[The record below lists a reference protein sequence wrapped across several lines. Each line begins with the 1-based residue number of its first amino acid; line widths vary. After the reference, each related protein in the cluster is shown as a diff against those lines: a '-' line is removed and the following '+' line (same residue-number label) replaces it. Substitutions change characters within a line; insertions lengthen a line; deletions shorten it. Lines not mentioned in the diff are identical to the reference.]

1 MRRNCHDIYQ
11 TLKTILI
18 GMRIT
23 LKYCFARTITVQ
35 YPDMAPTVQPRYRG
49 FHWYEIEKC
58 SACKACARACPVDCI
73 TVENSAPR
81 KLDRESG
88 FVRGGALVR
97 YAIDYS
103 KCMFCGLCCDPCPTN
118 CLHMGNIHDLSGYS
132 RREAVVEFAELAKRG
147 LRTPM
152 PVWMQNANLPAWAE
166 QRKQEWLERAVAAKD
181 EMARATTE
189 QPVAK
194 PAPKPVPA
202 AASPNAAAAAPA
214 ERPAERTNVTGT
226 EPPQKTELK

>member
-1 MRRNCHDIYQ
+1 MRGPVRDIYQ

-23 LKYCFARTITVQ
+23 LKYAFARTITVQ
-35 YPDMAPTVQPRYRG
+35 YPDLPPTTQPSWRG

-88 FVRGGALVR
+88 LIRGGAMKR

-118 CLHMGNIHDLSGYS
+118 CLHMGTIHDISGYS
-132 RREAVVEFAELAKRG
+132 RREMVVEFSELAKDG

-152 PVWMQNANLPAWAE
+152 PVWMQKRNLPAWAQKMKE
-166 QRKQEWLERAVAAKD
+166 EWLARAASEATRD
-181 EMARATTE
+181 EMRRATTE

-194 PAPKPVPA
+194 PAPKPAEP
-202 AASPNAAAAAPA
+202 AAAAPPSA
-214 ERPAERTNVTGT
+214 APAPKSA
-226 EPPQKTELK
+226 EPPQPPAGSEPTA